1 MTLLIEAIDVT
12 RYYGKHCVVNAIS
25 FTLTTGQVLGFLGPN
40 GAGKTTT
47 MQMLTGNLAPSSGT
61 IKINGFDSV
70 KQAIPA
76 KQSLGYLPDTP
87 PLYKDLTVIE
97 YLRYCGKLH
106 HIPADQLSK
115 AVSYTLE
122 RCGLVDVQQRL
133 IANLSKGLQQRVGIA
148 QAILHSPK
156 LIILDEPTVGL
167 DPLQITEIRTL
178 IRELGQDH
186 GIILST
192 HRLSEVQEV
201 CSHVQIID
209 KGTLLLNQR
218 IDELNQF
225 IEVSCIQI
233 RTQQPADLNQVTQI
247 PGVDTVTT
255 ISAQVFQVHYRL
267 PTNPTAELTELIRSQ
282 GWELLELT
290 PVKKSMEDIF
300 IELIQEHQS

>member
-1 MTLLIEAIDVT
+1 MTLLIEALDVT
-12 RYYGKHCVVNAIS
+12 RYYGKHRVVNAIS

-61 IKINGFDSV
+61 IKINGFDIV
-70 KQAIPA
+70 NQAISA
-76 KQSLGYLPDTP
+76 KQCIGYLPDTP
-87 PLYKDLTVIE
+87 PLYRDLTVLE

-106 HIPADQLSK
+106 HISNNQLNK
-115 AVSYTLE
+115 TVPYTLE

-225 IEVSCIQI
+225 IDVGCIQI
-233 RTQQPADLNQVTQI
+233 RTQRPADLDQVAKI
-247 PGVDTVTT
+247 PGVDTVTAIT
-255 ISAQVFQVHYRL
+255 PEIFQVHYRL
-267 PTNPTAELTELIRSQ
+267 QANPTAELTELIRSQ
-282 GWELLELT
+282 GWEL
-290 PVKKSMEDIF
+290 V
-300 IELIQEHQS
+300 